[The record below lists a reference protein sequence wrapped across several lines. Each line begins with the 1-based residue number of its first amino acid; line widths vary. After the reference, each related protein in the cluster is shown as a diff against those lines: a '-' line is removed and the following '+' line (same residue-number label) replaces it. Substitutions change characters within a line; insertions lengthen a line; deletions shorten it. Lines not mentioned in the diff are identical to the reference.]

1 MRKEEASLTPRP
13 VAGGTL
19 LSSLSFFMKT
29 DQSRSDV
36 DVLLYIAVDD
46 LGWFEWYWIGPPL
59 VVGVGRVEK
68 DCPERGH
75 KRKIAAT
82 KKVMGLIPKFDDPSL
97 ILFILFFVN
106 KFKVDHYE

>member
-13 VAGGTL
+13 VAGGALL
-19 LSSLSFFMKT
+19 LSLSIFLKT
-29 DQSRSDV
+29 DQNRSDV

-46 LGWFEWYWIGPPL
+46 LGFFEWNWIGPPV

-75 KRKIAAT
+75 KRKMAAT
-82 KKVMGLIPKFDDPSL
+82 KNVMGQIPKFDDPSL
-97 ILFILFFVN
+97 ILFIVRFVN
-106 KFKVDHYE
+106 KFKLDHNK